1 MTKYKKGDKVV
12 VGIDEADASE
22 LNNERDM
29 EPDYE
34 QVLGKLEDFQPAE
47 EKIRFTV
54 EEKKEF
60 DKLKYG
66 WTGIYKVLDSIVI
79 SRYPKLYA
87 KLFTK
92 SLSYKEQNK
101 VLIEFVK
108 AWTKPELIE
117 VVSEP
122 EKHEIKVGIQNLY
135 FNDDMGTFM
144 LLIANHVL
152 EDHFTLDEVKEAEK
166 KLGIQGLQ
174 DKWHEA
180 AKGE

>member
-1 MTKYKKGDKVV
+1 MTEYKKGDKVV
-12 VGIDEADASE
+12 VKLDVIEATTLSRGNGMVISNSE
-22 LNNERDM
+22 I
-29 EPDYE
+29 
-34 QVLGKLEDFQPAE
+34 LGKLEDFQQVE
-47 EKIRFTV
+47 GKIKFTV
-54 EEKKEF
+54 EEKREF
-60 DKLKYG
+60 DKLKDG